1 MGLTVKSTSSFE
13 KTEPSCQAGQKLL
26 DDVLVRKLGFFTWIS
41 PCKKLDQRLAKL
53 YDLTMQKWRNITV
66 FLEHVET
73 FQHGKSLVICSKSF
87 NSLWIDPL
95 ENLKNSK
102 SQVEL
107 VAIWLWKWG
116 IPRIPIAISEIRE
129 YHTMINQ
136 RICLENIFS
145 DKTKKKLPQNS
156 MLYAAPTSC
165 WAFSGD
171 TCKTQSG
178 RTNDSWWWRLYSQKW
193 LRKQPI
199 SVEQTKHNHTIR
211 NIIKEK
217 YQVFINLIFPSSF

>member
-116 IPRIPIAISEIRE
+116 IPRIPIAISENRE

-145 DKTKKKLPQNS
+145 DKTKKNFPRTRCSMRPPPLVGPFQETPAKRKVVGPMTHDDEGSIPKNDYGNSQYLLNKQNTITRS
-156 MLYAAPTSC
+156 ETS
-165 WAFSGD
+165 
-171 TCKTQSG
+171 
-178 RTNDSWWWRLYSQKW
+178 
-193 LRKQPI
+193 
-199 SVEQTKHNHTIR
+199 
-211 NIIKEK
+211 
-217 YQVFINLIFPSSF
+217 